1 MVSIEEYNK
10 MKADYKANPT
20 SRGAMQLN
28 RYARKLKAQN
38 QAQFGG
44 TGEAFTFGDKTYQPG
59 DEGYLEAINADKS
72 IILKTANQQGGAQ
85 AVIDSISTRASYEDG
100 APETVVVPSPTS
112 GGGGAETPTTTGSVP
127 IVLTGGGHDPYQA
140 LYKGG

>member
-59 DEGYLEAINADKS
+59 DEGYLEAINAAQS
-72 IILKTANQQGGAQ
+72 AIQQGGAKAPQ
-85 AVIDSISTRASYEDG
+85 LPSTRPRLDKFGLPTNLPRTPGELKDIQNALADVESYKL
-100 APETVVVPSPTS
+100 SL
-112 GGGGAETPTTTGSVP
+112 
-127 IVLTGGGHDPYQA
+127 IHI
-140 LYKGG
+140 